1 MNSQRSVIDDAV
13 RAFSHSPVRDAGL
26 GLLEALG
33 YRSAKTIELDG
44 SPATFAR
51 EIDHDGKLA
60 AKPACFD
67 KWQEVQFLFQLTNDE
82 IPMLAHGQQA
92 FDLQEKYGRSIVD
105 SFVFLAIEL
114 EGEDWKRGALA
125 GITRAVNA
133 MFAMPVIILF
143 KHGARFSLAASERR
157 PNRRDSSRDVQTGR
171 ISIILGVSTE
181 RPHRGHLSILAKL
194 DWRAM
199 RSRPSNFEEL
209 YSGWRAALSTKTLNE
224 AFYKELSHWFFWARD
239 CVTFPE
245 GAGDKAE
252 VPLIRLLTRVI
263 FCWFIKER
271 GLIPESLFRAEEVR
285 KLLKLDPAL
294 AGDEGNYYRAI
305 LQNLFFATLNTEMG
319 EGRKWRSKSGSGG
332 QDGHHMVH
340 SLYRYQDLFADPDA
354 ALALFRTVPF
364 LNGGLFECMDREVTA
379 KELERDPDLAKRVID
394 GKRLRVDG
402 FSDHPK
408 NPLHIPNRVF
418 FGDEIK
424 VDLNAV
430 YETKGKDYR
439 ARGLFTLFDDYV
451 FTVEENTSVEE
462 EVALDPELL
471 GKVFEN
477 LLASYNEETST
488 TARKKSGAFYTPR
501 YVVDYM
507 VRETL
512 AHQFTR
518 ALMAA
523 RPADT
528 GGIRPSAESFDLGP
542 APGELAMEPGKPREK
557 VEAARSEFSD
567 RVAALLDPN
576 QPVPSFTEREAETL
590 IATIEDLK
598 VLDPA
603 CGSGAFPMGML
614 QALMEVLRRLDP
626 DNVSWKATLRAP
638 LLRRVADARNY
649 DVTRRETEL
658 EEAEAAL
665 AAFDEEFAD
674 NDLADYVRK
683 LHLIGKCLYGSD
695 IQPIAILIAK
705 LRFFISLAVEQKP
718 HKDRPNLGIKP
729 LPNLETKLVAANSLI
744 PLERPKQDDLFANP
758 RIREL
763 ERLTEDATQR
773 HFGARTMKTK
783 RKYRDLIQT
792 YRDELSGILE
802 HEHSLKHEDALKAAA
817 WNPFDQ
823 NATAPFF
830 DPLWMFQMHDGFDI
844 VIGNP
849 PYVRH
854 EKIKDQKPAL
864 EKVYG
869 QKDSKGIPLGSYSG
883 TADYLV
889 YFIERG
895 MRLLKPGGAF
905 SYITSNKW
913 YRVKYGE
920 NLRFW
925 MTRNSKLIS
934 IIDFGDADV
943 FEAIAYPTIIT
954 AERREGAG
962 PLPEDRFR
970 ALNWHDVGEDADKE
984 HFWTYLDSAGFTM
997 PQVALER
1004 DGWQI
1009 EPTVKRDLLARI
1021 RKAGVP
1027 LGDYVEGRFYY
1038 GIKTGYNEA
1047 FVIDGATRA
1056 ALIAKDPKSD
1066 EIIKPFLRGRDI
1078 KRWRVEPQDLWLI
1091 QIESSGNVRHPWTGL
1106 DDEEAEQK
1114 FAETWPAIHAFMT
1127 VEPHRSALIKR
1138 YDKGQYFWELRAC
1151 AYWEAFENPKVI
1163 IPAIAGRP
1171 EAGPDVDSHVTNN
1184 KSTIFV
1190 VPSTGF
1196 ALAVINSA
1204 VSNWFAQQT
1213 FASKQGSFFDFEP
1226 RYSGTFV
1233 VPKANKD
1240 QEKACEMLAG
1250 AVCAS
1255 LNPALEQLLNGLVYE
1270 LYFPD
1275 DLHAR
1280 GLHLFDTVR
1289 DAGLHRLSD
1298 LDGEKLVQA
1307 AADFTRHLLAPGQPL
1322 RVMLTDLQTLDVVRI
1337 IEGRN

>member
-1 MNSQRSVIDDAV
+1 MNTQRLAIDNAV
-13 RAFSHSPVRDAGL
+13 RAFADAPLQEAGL
-26 GLLEALG
+26 GLLDALG
-33 YRSAKTIELDG
+33 YRSAKTIALDG
-44 SPATFAR
+44 IPATFAR
-51 EIDHDGKLA
+51 EVDHEGKLA

-67 KWQEVQFLFQLTNDE
+67 KWREVQFLFQLTNDE
-82 IPMLAHGQQA
+82 IPMLGHAQPG

-105 SFVFLAIEL
+105 SFVFLAIAL
-114 EGEDWKRGALA
+114 EGDDWKRGALA

-133 MFAMPVIILF
+133 LFAMPVIILF
-143 KHGARFSLAASERR
+143 SHGNCFSLAASERR
-157 PNRRDSSRDVQTGR
+157 PNRRDTSRDVQTGR
-171 ISIILGVSTE
+171 ISIILGVSTDQ
-181 RPHRGHLSILAKL
+181 PHRGHLSILAKL
-194 DWRAM
+194 DWRSM
-199 RSRPSNFEEL
+199 KSRPSNFDEL

-224 AFYKELSHWFFWARD
+224 TFYKELSHWFFWARD
-239 CVTFPE
+239 LVTFPE
-245 GAGDKAE
+245 GAGEKTE

-271 GLIPESLFRAEEVR
+271 GLIPETLFRL
-285 KLLKLDPAL
+285 KDISPLLKSDPGQAL
-294 AGDEGNYYRAI
+294 EEGNYYRAI

-319 EGRKWRSKSGSGG
+319 EGRKWRSKGSGGG

-340 SLYRYQDLFADPDA
+340 SLYRYQELFADPDA
-354 ALALFRTVPF
+354 ALALFRKVPF
-364 LNGGLFECMDREVTA
+364 LNGGLFECLDREVTE
-379 KELERDPDLAKRVID
+379 KELARDPDLAKRAPD

-402 FSDHPK
+402 FSDHAK
-408 NPLHIPNRVF
+408 NPLHVPNRIF
-418 FGDEIK
+418 FGDEVK
-424 VDLNAV
+424 VDLNAI

-439 ARGLFTLFDDYV
+439 ARGLFTLFDDFV

-477 LLASYNEETST
+477 LLASYNDETST

-523 RPADT
+523 RPAET
-528 GGIRPSAESFDLGP
+528 GRIRPNAQTFDLGP
-542 APGELAMEPGKPREK
+542 APGELAMGPGRPNDK
-557 VEAARSEFSD
+557 VGDTRSEFAD
-567 RVAALLDPN
+567 RVAALLDPT
-576 QPVPSFTEREAETL
+576 QPAPSFTDKEAATL

-626 DNVSWKATLRAP
+626 DNVRWKATLRAP
-638 LLRRVADARNY
+638 LERRVADARNY

-683 LHLIGKCLYGSD
+683 LHLIEKCLYGSD

-783 RKYRDLIQT
+783 RKYRDVIQS

-830 DPLWMFQMHDGFDI
+830 DPLWMFQMHDGFDV

-854 EKIKDQKPAL
+854 EKIKDQKRAL

-869 QKDSKGIPLGSYSG
+869 QKDSKGIPLGSYAG

-895 MRLLKPGGAF
+895 LRLLKPGGAF

-913 YRVKYGE
+913 YRAKYGE

-934 IIDFGDADV
+934 IIDFGDAEV

-954 AERREGAG
+954 AERRETNG
-962 PLPEDRFR
+962 PLPDDRFC
-970 ALNWHDVGEDADKE
+970 ALNWQELGGDADRE
-984 HFWTYLDSAGFTM
+984 HFWTYLESAGFFM
-997 PQVALER
+997 PQVALEK
-1004 DGWQI
+1004 DAWQI
-1009 EPTVKRDLLARI
+1009 EPTVKRDLLTRI
-1021 RKAGVP
+1021 RTKGVP
-1027 LGDYVEGRFYY
+1027 LDRYVDGHFYY
-1038 GIKTGYNEA
+1038 GIKTGLNEA

-1056 ALIAKDPKSD
+1056 ALIKKDPKSL
-1066 EIIKPFLRGRDI
+1066 EIIKPYIRGRDI
-1078 KRWRVEPQDLWLI
+1078 KRWRLDPPDLWLI
-1091 QIESSGNVRHPWTGL
+1091 FTRRGTDIDAYPAVKKHLDQFRELLEPMPNGWTPT
-1106 DDEEAEQK
+1106 ASQK
-1114 FAETWPAIHAFMT
+1114 IWPGRKAG
-1127 VEPHRSALIKR
+1127 SYLW
-1138 YDKGQYFWELRAC
+1138 YELQDNI
-1151 AYWEAFENPKVI
+1151 AYWREFDKTKIYV
-1163 IPAIAGRP
+1163 P
-1171 EAGPDVDSHVTNN
+1171 EISGAVNYCVSNVNYHCNN
-1184 KSTIFV
+1184 KTSFIV
-1190 VPSTGF
+1190 DDRAYYICSV
-1196 ALAVINSA
+1196 LNSSI
-1204 VSNWFAQQT
+1204 SNWFAIQT
-1213 FASKQGSFFDFEP
+1213 YPSKQGGFMEFTQQFVSKTP
-1226 RYSGTFV
+1226 IPVCSGE
-1233 VPKANKD
+1233 
-1240 QEKACEMLAG
+1240 QL
-1250 AVCAS
+1250 S
-1255 LNPALEQLLNGLVYE
+1255 LVSISGEAMTECNNPALEQLLNGLVYE

-1275 DLHAR
+1275 DLHER
-1280 GLHLFDTVR
+1280 GLRLFDAAR
-1289 DAGLHRLSD
+1289 EAGLDSLSG
-1298 LDGEKLVQA
+1298 LEGKKLSTA
-1307 AADFTRHLLAPGQPL
+1307 AAKFTSQHLAPGQPL
-1322 RVMLTDLQTLDVVRI
+1322 RVMLSDLQTLDVVRI
-1337 IEGRN
+1337 IEGKN

>member
-1 MNSQRSVIDDAV
+1 MNDQRSAIDGAV
-13 RAFSHSPVRDAGL
+13 RAFGNAPLKAAGL
-26 GLLEALG
+26 GLLESLG
-33 YRSAKTIELDG
+33 YRSAKTIDLDG
-44 SPATFAR
+44 SPATFAQ

-82 IPMLAHGQQA
+82 IPMLAQGQGA

-105 SFVFLAIEL
+105 SFVFLAIAL

-125 GITRAVNA
+125 GITRTVNA

-143 KHGARFSLAASERR
+143 KHGTRFSLAASERR
-157 PNRRDSSRDVQTGR
+157 PNRRDTSRDVQTGR

-199 RSRPSNFEEL
+199 RSRPSNFDEL
-209 YSGWRAALSTKTLNE
+209 YNGWRAALSTKTLNE
-224 AFYKELSHWFFWARD
+224 VFYKELSHWFFWARD

-245 GAGDKAE
+245 GAGDKTE

-271 GLIPESLFRAEEVR
+271 GLIPESLFRLEDVR
-285 KLLKLDPAL
+285 PLLKSDPAK
-294 AGDEGNYYRAI
+294 AGEEGNYYRAI

-319 EGRKWRSKSGSGG
+319 EGRKWRSKSASGG

-354 ALALFRTVPF
+354 ALSLFRTVPF
-364 LNGGLFECMDREVTA
+364 LNGGLFECLDREVTA
-379 KELERDPDLAKRVID
+379 KELERDPDLAKRVVD

-424 VDLNAV
+424 VDLNTI
-430 YETKGKDYR
+430 YETKGKEYR

-528 GGIRPSAESFDLGP
+528 GGIRPDAQTFDLGP
-542 APGELAMEPGKPREK
+542 APGELAMQPGKSQTKLEDT
-557 VEAARSEFSD
+557 RSEFAD
-567 RVAALLDPN
+567 RVAALLDPTL
-576 QPVPSFTEREAETL
+576 PAPSFTDKEAAIL
-590 IATIEDLK
+590 VATIEDLK

-626 DNVSWKATLRAP
+626 DNARWKETLRAP
-638 LLRRVADARNY
+638 LLRRVTDARNY

-674 NDLADYVRK
+674 NELADYVRK
-683 LHLIGKCLYGSD
+683 LHLIEKCLYGSD

-718 HKDRPNLGIKP
+718 HPDRPNLGIKP

-744 PLERPKQDDLFANP
+744 PLERPKQDDLFANR
-758 RIREL
+758 RIGEL
-763 ERLTEDATQR
+763 EELIEDATQR

-783 RKYRDLIQT
+783 RKYRDLIQS
-792 YRDELSGILE
+792 YRDELSEILE

-854 EKIKDQKPAL
+854 EKIKDQKPEL
-864 EKVYG
+864 QRIYG
-869 QKDSKGIPLGSYSG
+869 QKDSKGEPLGSFAG

-895 MRLLKPGGAF
+895 LRLLKPGGAF

-913 YRVKYGE
+913 YRAKYGE

-925 MTRNSKLIS
+925 MSGNTNLIG

-943 FEAIAYPTIIT
+943 FAAIAYPTIIT
-954 AERREGAG
+954 AERREGTPAA
-962 PLPEDRFR
+962 RHSVR
-970 ALNWHDVGEDADKE
+970 ALNWQDVGDDADKE
-984 HFWTYLDSAGFTM
+984 QFWTYLDSAGFTI
-997 PQVALER
+997 PQVALEK

-1009 EPTVKRDLLARI
+1009 EPTAKRDLLARI
-1021 RKAGVP
+1021 RAAGVP
-1027 LGDYVEGRFYY
+1027 LGDYVEGQLFY
-1038 GIKTGYNEA
+1038 GIKTGFNDA

-1056 ALIAKDPKSD
+1056 ALIAKDPASA

-1078 KRWRVEPQDLWLI
+1078 KRWRVEPQDSWLI
-1091 QIESSGNVRHPWTGL
+1091 FTRKGTNI
-1106 DDEEAEQK
+1106 DAY
-1114 FAETWPAIHAFMT
+1114 PAIKEHLEQYREAL
-1127 VEPHRSALIKR
+1127 EPKPSDWLPSKP
-1138 YDKGQYFWELRAC
+1138 DEVWKGRKAGPYKWFEIQDNV
-1151 AYWEAFENPKVI
+1151 AYWEAFERPKIVFPDIATRPEMGFDSVGHYLANTGYVI
-1163 IPAIAGRP
+1163 PVDDGRILPLLNSSVCEWFYQQISPAIQNGYYRFIAQYVEQIPIPMMSERQ
-1171 EAGPDVDSHVTNN
+1171 AAQAD
-1184 KSTIFV
+1184 I
-1190 VPSTGF
+1190 
-1196 ALAVINSA
+1196 LAQLLNGNA
-1204 VSNWFAQQT
+1204 
-1213 FASKQGSFFDFEP
+1213 
-1226 RYSGTFV
+1226 
-1233 VPKANKD
+1233 
-1240 QEKACEMLAG
+1240 
-1250 AVCAS
+1250 
-1255 LNPALEQLLNGLVYE
+1255 NPALEQLVNGLVYE

-1275 DLHAR
+1275 DLHER
-1280 GLHLFDTVR
+1280 GLHLFDAAGN
-1289 DAGLHRLSD
+1289 AGLDRLSD
-1298 LDGEKLVQA
+1298 LEGEKLANA
-1307 AADFTRHLLAPGQPL
+1307 AAEFIRQYLGPGQPL
-1322 RVMLTDLQTLDVVRI
+1322 RVMLSDLQTLDVVRI
-1337 IEGRN
+1337 IEGRA

>member
-1 MNSQRSVIDDAV
+1 MNAQRSAIDDAI
-13 RAFSHSPVRDAGL
+13 RAFADAPLQEAGL
-26 GLLEALG
+26 GLLDTLG
-33 YRSAKTIELDG
+33 YRSAKTIALDG

-51 EIDHDGKLA
+51 EVDHEGKLS

-67 KWQEVQFLFQLTNDE
+67 RWQEVQFLFQLTNDE
-82 IPMLAHGQQA
+82 IPMLAHGQSA

-105 SFVFLAIEL
+105 SFVFLAIAL
-114 EGEDWKRGALA
+114 EGDDWKRGALA

-157 PNRRDSSRDVQTGR
+157 PNRRDASRDVQTGR

-209 YSGWRAALSTKTLNE
+209 YACWRAALSTKTLNE

-245 GAGDKAE
+245 GAGEKAE

-271 GLIPESLFRAEEVR
+271 GLIPDSLFRIEGVR
-285 KLLKLDPAL
+285 PLLRSDPAK

-319 EGRKWRSKSGSGG
+319 EGRKWRSKSSGSG

-340 SLYRYQDLFADPDA
+340 SLYRYQELFADPDA

-364 LNGGLFECMDREVTA
+364 LNGGLFECLDREVTA
-379 KELERDPDLAKRVID
+379 KELERDPDLAKRAPD

-424 VDLNAV
+424 VDLNAI

-518 ALMAA
+518 SLMAA
-523 RPADT
+523 RPADN
-528 GGIRPSAESFDLGP
+528 GGIRPNAQTFDLGP
-542 APGELAMEPGKPREK
+542 APGELAMEPGKLRGK
-557 VEAARSEFSD
+557 VDDAGSEFAD
-567 RVAALLDPN
+567 RVAALLDPT
-576 QPVPSFTEREAETL
+576 QPVPNFTDKEAETL

-626 DNVSWKATLRAP
+626 DNARWKATLRAP
-638 LLRRVADARNY
+638 LQRRVSDARNY
-649 DVTRRETEL
+649 DITRRETEL

-683 LHLIGKCLYGSD
+683 LHLIEKCLYGSD

-718 HKDRPNLGIKP
+718 HKERPNLGIKP

-783 RKYRDLIQT
+783 RKYRDLIQS
-792 YRDELSGILE
+792 YRDELSEILE

-823 NATAPFF
+823 NASAPFF

-869 QKDSKGIPLGSYSG
+869 QKDSKGIPLGSYAG

-895 MRLLKPGGAF
+895 LRLLKPGGAF

-925 MTRNSKLIS
+925 VTRNTRLIS

-943 FEAIAYPTIIT
+943 FEAVAYPTILV
-954 AERREGAG
+954 AERRDGAG
-962 PLPEDRFR
+962 PLPDDRFR
-970 ALNWHDVGEDADKE
+970 ALNWQDLGEDADKE
-984 HFWTYLDSAGFTM
+984 HFWTYLERAGFEM
-997 PQVALER
+997 PQVALEK

-1021 RKAGVP
+1021 R
-1027 LGDYVEGRFYY
+1027 
-1038 GIKTGYNEA
+1038 T
-1047 FVIDGATRA
+1047 
-1056 ALIAKDPKSD
+1056 
-1066 EIIKPFLRGRDI
+1066 RGRRLLDYTGSTVFRGI
-1078 KRWRVEPQDLWLI
+1078 TTGLNQAFLLSQEEIAELDDNSVKLLRPYLGGKDLRRWAANPSRQWMLKIP
-1091 QIESSGNVRHPWTGL
+1091 SSANEQHPWTGKL
-1106 DDEEAEQK
+1106 SVEAERI
-1114 FAETWPAIHAFMT
+1114 FAETYPA
-1127 VEPHRSALIKR
+1127 VHRRFATKEMRKALIDR
-1138 YDKGQYFWELRAC
+1138 DDQGHFFWELRSC
-1151 AYWEAFENPKVI
+1151 DYWADFNLPKVCSNKVTSK
-1163 IPAIAGRP
+1163 PTFC
-1171 EAGPDVDSHVTNN
+1171 VDLNASVLGNTAYFFAHHDSAYLCAVLNSSVADFLYR
-1184 KSTIFV
+1184 STF
-1190 VPSTGF
+1190 S
-1196 ALAVINSA
+1196 
-1204 VSNWFAQQT
+1204 
-1213 FASKQGSFFDFEP
+1213 SKQNGFYEIQPGPLGDFPVAVAGEQDHQI
-1226 RYSGTFV
+1226 V
-1233 VPKANKD
+1233 VVLANAL
-1240 QEKACEMLAG
+1240 QALEG
-1250 AVCAS
+1250 
-1255 LNPALEQLLNGLVYE
+1255 NPALEQLLNGLVYE

-1275 DLHAR
+1275 DLHAH
-1280 GLHLFDTVR
+1280 GLRLFDAAR
-1289 DAGLHRLSD
+1289 EAGLDRLSG
-1298 LDGEKLVQA
+1298 LEGEELA
-1307 AADFTRHLLAPGQPL
+1307 TASADFTKQKLAPGQPL
-1322 RVMLTDLQTLDVVRI
+1322 RVMLSDLQTLDVVRI
-1337 IEGRN
+1337 IEGKA